1 MKNIASLEF
10 RRKRFDEL
18 LAYYKGKGLAPQ
30 RSQLRIE
37 ENLVSGQGRYEFNLR
52 KENISA
58 VEKNLRRND
67 LFVVCGLSIML
78 RIEDEDRP
86 HVLPLHTFAKVG
98 RQTITPATVSDP
110 AVYTLDEYGFA
121 TNDIEALYNGSL
133 SIVTQQTVNFQALPC
148 SLFRHQ
154 SAGIVGSQANYVKD
168 VNNGFDLE
176 SNILTMAEQ
185 LILAG
190 TQDHQ
195 VVLNFPA
202 YNGSNYDALQAGV
215 GTSTSDDT
223 IIPSTHYKS
232 KVVFF
237 ADGYLVAG
245 GTDEKY
251 RNDETNPFAPAM

>member
-1 MKNIASLEF
+1 MKTIASLEF

-18 LAYYKGKGLAPQ
+18 LAYYKDKGLAPQ
-30 RSQLRIE
+30 RAQLRIE
-37 ENLVSGQGRYEFNLR
+37 ENLVSGQGRYEFNLC
-52 KENISA
+52 KENISP

-98 RQTITPATVSDP
+98 RQTITPATGSAP

-133 SIVTQQTVNFQALPC
+133 SIVTQSSVNFQALPC
-148 SLFRHQ
+148 SLFKHQ

-168 VNNGFDLE
+168 INNGFDLE
-176 SNILTMAEQ
+176 SDILTMAER
-185 LILAG
+185 LIFAG

-202 YNGSNYDALQAGV
+202 YAGSNYAALQAGV

-251 RNDETNPFAPAM
+251 RNDKTNPFAPAM